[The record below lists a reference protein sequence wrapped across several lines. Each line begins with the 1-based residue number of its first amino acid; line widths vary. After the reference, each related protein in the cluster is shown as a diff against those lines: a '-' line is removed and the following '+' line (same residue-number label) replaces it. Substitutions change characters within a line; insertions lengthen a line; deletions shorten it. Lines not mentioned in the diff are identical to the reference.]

1 MKRRIL
7 TVCLLLAL
15 LLTACGGQ
23 NREPE
28 NPPDVKPSAPGEE
41 AAEPPDETPE
51 PEPAKPEEKEPLSL
65 EDVLTDIYTV
75 APGTAGSSLRATY
88 AAGELLDWIDVNS
101 VEQEDVFRWIDENV
115 PMENSAELA
124 RAWAAVLTEAE
135 ALMRGDETA
144 YDALDDA
151 GYTLEQPYRSTG
163 RVKWA
168 AWKLL
173 PLFTQILDRTERA
186 EYRYEAP
193 GDYSAVTEEA
203 LAGIWVDDAV
213 PLFCCFPR
221 TAAASC
227 IRHWSCLAKPPMPS
241 ASGTAAAWDTVR
253 RWTST
258 ICKMTFPL
266 RLFTTCPA
274 STIPTSG
281 ATPRINA
288 SADWRKRGAEDRIC
302 QICPCGSGRFFC
314 EIFRTYKLTQPSL
327 GSSPGDGCVVISLKW
342 IYLLL
347 RPPCLPEIFRF
358 RSAIF
363 RSEEER
369 NCLSLSSKAR
379 SPEGVVSAA

>member
-1 MKRRIL
+1 MRVLAWQRIKDRWVNGMKRRIL

-75 APGTAGSSLRATY
+75 VPGTAGSSLRATY

-151 GYTLEQPYRSTG
+151 GYTLWNS
-163 RVKWA
+163 
-168 AWKLL
+168 
-173 PLFTQILDRTERA
+173 
-186 EYRYEAP
+186 
-193 GDYSAVTEEA
+193 
-203 LAGIWVDDAV
+203 
-213 PLFCCFPR
+213 R
-221 TAAASC
+221 TAARA
-227 IRHWSCLAKPPMPS
+227 
-241 ASGTAAAWDTVR
+241 G
-253 RWTST
+253 
-258 ICKMTFPL
+258 
-266 RLFTTCPA
+266 
-274 STIPTSG
+274 
-281 ATPRINA
+281 
-288 SADWRKRGAEDRIC
+288 
-302 QICPCGSGRFFC
+302 
-314 EIFRTYKLTQPSL
+314 
-327 GSSPGDGCVVISLKW
+327 
-342 IYLLL
+342 
-347 RPPCLPEIFRF
+347 
-358 RSAIF
+358 
-363 RSEEER
+363 
-369 NCLSLSSKAR
+369 
-379 SPEGVVSAA
+379 

>member
-1 MKRRIL
+1 VLAYGIEVSFESLLQCIHVQRSASAMAGTSGGLVFCVCWHGRGIKNREVNGMKRRIL

-28 NPPDVKPSAPGEE
+28 NPPDAKPSAPREE

-88 AAGELLDWIDVNS
+88 AAGELLGWIDVNS

-115 PMENSAELA
+115 PMENAAELA

-151 GYTLEQPYRSTG
+151 GYTLEQSYRSTG

-203 LAGIWVDDAV
+203 LAGIWVDDAGTTV
-213 PLFCCFPR
+213 LLFSEDGCRIVYPALELLGE
-221 TAAASC
+221 TAYAF
-227 IRHWSCLAKPPMPS
+227 R
-241 ASGTAAAWDTVR
+241 VR
-253 RWTST
+253 DRSSVGY
-258 ICKMTFPL
+258 
-266 RLFTTCPA
+266 CPA
-274 STIPTSG
+274 LDI
-281 ATPRINA
+281 
-288 SADWRKRGAEDRIC
+288 D
-302 QICPCGSGRFFC
+302 
-314 EIFRTYKLTQPSL
+314 
-327 GSSPGDGCVVISLKW
+327 
-342 IYLLL
+342 YL
-347 RPPCLPEIFRF
+347 
-358 RSAIF
+358 
-363 RSEEER
+363 
-369 NCLSLSSKAR
+369 
-379 SPEGVVSAA
+379 

>member
-28 NPPDVKPSAPGEE
+28 NPPDAKPSAPGEE

-115 PMENSAELA
+115 PMENAAELA

-173 PLFTQILDRTERA
+173 PLFTQILDRTERT

-193 GDYSAVTEEA
+193 GDYSAMTEEA
-203 LAGIWVDDAV
+203 LAGIWVDDAGTTV
-213 PLFCCFPR
+213 LLFSEDGCRIVYPALELLGE
-221 TAAASC
+221 TAYAF
-227 IRHWSCLAKPPMPS
+227 R
-241 ASGTAAAWDTVR
+241 VR
-253 RWTST
+253 DRSSVGY
-258 ICKMTFPL
+258 
-266 RLFTTCPA
+266 CPA
-274 STIPTSG
+274 LDIDYLQNDFSAPLVYYVSG
-281 ATPRINA
+281 IDDTHFWSNTQN
-288 SADWRKRGAEDRIC
+288 KC
-302 QICPCGSGRFFC
+302 
-314 EIFRTYKLTQPSL
+314 FRRL
-327 GSSPGDGCVVISLKW
+327 
-342 IYLLL
+342 
-347 RPPCLPEIFRF
+347 
-358 RSAIF
+358 A
-363 RSEEER
+363 
-369 NCLSLSSKAR
+369 
-379 SPEGVVSAA
+379 

>member
-1 MKRRIL
+1 MLKRRIL

-28 NPPDVKPSAPGEE
+28 DPSGVMPSAPGEGVT
-41 AAEPPDETPE
+41 EPPNEA

-65 EDVLTDIYTV
+65 EDVLTDIYNV
-75 APGTAGSSLRATY
+75 APGTAGSSLRAIY

-151 GYTLEQPYRSTG
+151 GYTIKQPYRSTG

-203 LAGIWVDDAV
+203 LAGI
-213 PLFCCFPR
+213 
-221 TAAASC
+221 
-227 IRHWSCLAKPPMPS
+227 
-241 ASGTAAAWDTVR
+241 
-253 RWTST
+253 
-258 ICKMTFPL
+258 
-266 RLFTTCPA
+266 
-274 STIPTSG
+274 
-281 ATPRINA
+281 
-288 SADWRKRGAEDRIC
+288 
-302 QICPCGSGRFFC
+302 
-314 EIFRTYKLTQPSL
+314 
-327 GSSPGDGCVVISLKW
+327 
-342 IYLLL
+342 
-347 RPPCLPEIFRF
+347 
-358 RSAIF
+358 
-363 RSEEER
+363 
-369 NCLSLSSKAR
+369 
-379 SPEGVVSAA
+379 

>member
-28 NPPDVKPSAPGEE
+28 NPPDAKPSAPGEGVT
-41 AAEPPDETPE
+41 EPPNEA

-101 VEQEDVFRWIDENV
+101 VEKEDVFRWIDENV

-203 LAGIWVDDAV
+203 LAGIWVDDASTTV
-213 PLFCCFPR
+213 LLFSEDGCR
-221 TAAASC
+221 IVYLELELLGETA
-227 IRHWSCLAKPPMPS
+227 IPS

-288 SADWRKRGAEDRIC
+288 SADWRKRGAENRPY
-302 QICPCGSGRFFC
+302 QMCPCGRGRFFC
-314 EIFRTYKLTQPSL
+314 VIFHTYKLTQPSL
-327 GSSPGDGCVVISLKW
+327 GCSPGDGCVVINLKW

>member
-7 TVCLLLAL
+7 TVCLLPAL

-28 NPPDVKPSAPGEE
+28 NLPDAKPSAPGEE

-151 GYTLEQPYRSTG
+151 GYTLWNS
-163 RVKWA
+163 
-168 AWKLL
+168 
-173 PLFTQILDRTERA
+173 
-186 EYRYEAP
+186 
-193 GDYSAVTEEA
+193 
-203 LAGIWVDDAV
+203 
-213 PLFCCFPR
+213 R
-221 TAAASC
+221 TAARA
-227 IRHWSCLAKPPMPS
+227 
-241 ASGTAAAWDTVR
+241 G
-253 RWTST
+253 
-258 ICKMTFPL
+258 
-266 RLFTTCPA
+266 
-274 STIPTSG
+274 
-281 ATPRINA
+281 
-288 SADWRKRGAEDRIC
+288 
-302 QICPCGSGRFFC
+302 
-314 EIFRTYKLTQPSL
+314 
-327 GSSPGDGCVVISLKW
+327 
-342 IYLLL
+342 
-347 RPPCLPEIFRF
+347 
-358 RSAIF
+358 
-363 RSEEER
+363 
-369 NCLSLSSKAR
+369 
-379 SPEGVVSAA
+379 

>member
-1 MKRRIL
+1 MRVLAWQRIKDREVNGMKRRIL

-15 LLTACGGQ
+15 LLTACGGK

-28 NPPDVKPSAPGEE
+28 NPPAAKPSTPGEE
-41 AAEPPDETPE
+41 VAEPPDETPE

-173 PLFTQILDRTERA
+173 PLFTQILDRTERT

-193 GDYSAVTEEA
+193 GDYSAVTE
-203 LAGIWVDDAV
+203 
-213 PLFCCFPR
+213 
-221 TAAASC
+221 
-227 IRHWSCLAKPPMPS
+227 
-241 ASGTAAAWDTVR
+241 
-253 RWTST
+253 
-258 ICKMTFPL
+258 
-266 RLFTTCPA
+266 
-274 STIPTSG
+274 
-281 ATPRINA
+281 
-288 SADWRKRGAEDRIC
+288 
-302 QICPCGSGRFFC
+302 
-314 EIFRTYKLTQPSL
+314 
-327 GSSPGDGCVVISLKW
+327 
-342 IYLLL
+342 
-347 RPPCLPEIFRF
+347 
-358 RSAIF
+358 
-363 RSEEER
+363 
-369 NCLSLSSKAR
+369 
-379 SPEGVVSAA
+379 

>member
-28 NPPDVKPSAPGEE
+28 NPPDAKPSAPGEE

-115 PMENSAELA
+115 PMENAAELA

-151 GYTLEQPYRSTG
+151 GYTMEQPYRSTG

-173 PLFTQILDRTERA
+173 PLFTQILDRTERT

-203 LAGIWVDDAV
+203 LAGIWVDDAGTTV
-213 PLFCCFPR
+213 LLFSEDGCRIVYPELELLGE
-221 TAAASC
+221 TA
-227 IRHWSCLAKPPMPS
+227 IPS

-253 RWTST
+253 SWTLT

-274 STIPTSG
+274 SMTLTSG
-281 ATPRINA
+281 ATPRMSA
-288 SADWRKRGAEDRIC
+288 SADWRKRGAENRPY
-302 QICPCGSGRFFC
+302 QMCPCGRGRFFC
-314 EIFRTYKLTQPSL
+314 VIFHTYKLTQPSL
-327 GSSPGDGCVVISLKW
+327 GCSPGDGCVVISLKW

-347 RPPCLPEIFRF
+347 RPPCLPEMFRF

>member
-1 MKRRIL
+1 MAGTYGGPVFCVCWHGRGIKDREVNGMKHRIL

-28 NPPDVKPSAPGEE
+28 NPPDAKPSAPGEE

-115 PMENSAELA
+115 PMENAAELA

-151 GYTLEQPYRSTG
+151 GYTMEQPYRSTG

-173 PLFTQILDRTERA
+173 PLFTQILDRTERT

-203 LAGIWVDDAV
+203 LAGIWVDDAGTTV
-213 PLFCCFPR
+213 LLF
-221 TAAASC
+221 S
-227 IRHWSCLAKPPMPS
+227 
-241 ASGTAAAWDTVR
+241 
-253 RWTST
+253 
-258 ICKMTFPL
+258 
-266 RLFTTCPA
+266 
-274 STIPTSG
+274 
-281 ATPRINA
+281 
-288 SADWRKRGAEDRIC
+288 E
-302 QICPCGSGRFFC
+302 
-314 EIFRTYKLTQPSL
+314 
-327 GSSPGDGCVVISLKW
+327 DGCRIVYPELELLGETAYAFRVRDRSSVGYCPELDID
-342 IYLLL
+342 YLQNDFSAPLVYYVSGIDDTHFWSNTQNK
-347 RPPCLPEIFRF
+347 CFR
-358 RSAIF
+358 RLA
-363 RSEEER
+363 
-369 NCLSLSSKAR
+369 
-379 SPEGVVSAA
+379 